1 MYLCIRNTGKTESF
15 PNLGKETDTQAQES
29 QRVPNKRKPREPH
42 QKTHDTKMT
51 KIKDGESEKW

>member
-51 KIKDGESEKW
+51 NIKDGES